1 MFQTVIFD
9 LDGTLLN
16 TLEDLTN
23 AGNHVC
29 AQNGWPLHSQEAFRH
44 MIGGGLTHLI
54 KQLAPSTVHSPLLLV
69 TAAQNFGSYYDA
81 HDMDCTKPYDGIV
94 ELLTALK
101 DAGMNLGAYSNKDHA
116 FTQTLVEH
124 FFPGLFQV
132 VQGKCPG
139 VPTKP
144 NSMGTL
150 QVLSA
155 LGADPAT
162 TLFVGDS
169 PVDVETAHNAN
180 LASCAVT
187 WGFRDEAELATA
199 NPQHM
204 AHTPTDIL
212 NLVLNETKS
221 VVS

>member
-29 AQNGWPLHSQEAFRH
+29 AQNGWPLHTQEQFRH
-44 MIGGGLTHLI
+44 MIGGGLGHLI

-69 TAAQNFGSYYDA
+69 TAAQQFGTYYDA
-81 HDMDCTKPYDGIV
+81 HDMDCTKPYEGIPQ
-94 ELLTALK
+94 LLGALK
-101 DAGMNLGAYSNKDHA
+101 EAGVQLGAYSNKDHA

-124 FFPGLFQV
+124 FVPDLFQV

-144 NSMGTL
+144 DTTGTF
-150 QVLSA
+150 QVLQA
-155 LGADPAT
+155 LGANPET

-169 PVDVETAHNAN
+169 PVDVETAHNAA
-180 LASCAVT
+180 LTSCAVT
-187 WGFRDEAELATA
+187 WGFRDEAELAA
-199 NPQHM
+199 AKPQYM
-204 AHTPTDIL
+204 VHTPGDIL
-212 NLVLNETKS
+212 HLVLN
-221 VVS
+221 